1 VTEFWQLLTGSASG
15 RESAEQ
21 ITIFDSVGFAMED
34 FSMLRYLHKT
44 ALELDLG
51 EDISLVPT
59 MDDPKNLFSK
69 LANGQAVTSIRRV
82 A

>member
-1 VTEFWQLLTGSASG
+1 VLTGHASG
-15 RESAEQ
+15 RDSAEQ
-21 ITIFDSVGFAMED
+21 ITVFDSVGFAMED

-44 ALELDLG
+44 ALELNLG

-59 MDDPKNLFSK
+59 MDDDPKNLYSM
-69 LANGQAVTSIRRV
+69 LGNGRAATSIRRV